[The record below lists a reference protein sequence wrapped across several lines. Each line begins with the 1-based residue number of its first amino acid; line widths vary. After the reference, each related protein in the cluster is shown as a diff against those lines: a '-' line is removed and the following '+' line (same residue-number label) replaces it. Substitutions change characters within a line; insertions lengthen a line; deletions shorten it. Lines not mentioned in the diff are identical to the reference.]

1 MVEWSLA
8 RQVARL
14 AAGEDRQVELD
25 VDLRALCAEM
35 ELHVAGCTRLELASP
50 APPAELVT
58 RAEWAALNLGTF
70 ERLLD
75 PVADRL
81 EEKLAFAGPLAGA
94 LRLAAGATVAA
105 EAGLVMGYMSQRI
118 LGQYE
123 LSLLGGDTPPRLVF
137 VGPNLVNA
145 VDELEV
151 DPESFYGW
159 IAIHELTHVFQ
170 FQGVPWLRDHLGGLL
185 RRYMESL
192 ELKIDRGSG
201 GGGLPAM
208 PDVSK
213 LVESFREGGL
223 AALVQTSAQREL
235 MNEVNAAMAVVEG
248 YSEYVM
254 DELGSRLLPEYD
266 GLRQAMDKR
275 RRSRSAPERILQ
287 RLLGLEMKLR
297 QYEQGRAFCD
307 AVVARAGM
315 EGLNRVWA
323 GPDALPTPDELR
335 EPDAWLE
342 RIRTKQLAPAPL

>member
-1 MVEWSLA
+1 
-8 RQVARL
+8 
-14 AAGEDRQVELD
+14 
-25 VDLRALCAEM
+25 
-35 ELHVAGCTRLELASP
+35 
-50 APPAELVT
+50 
-58 RAEWAALNLGTF
+58 
-70 ERLLD
+70 
-75 PVADRL
+75 
-81 EEKLAFAGPLAGA
+81 
-94 LRLAAGATVAA
+94 
-105 EAGLVMGYMSQRI
+105 MGYMSQRI

-123 LSLLGGDTPPRLVF
+123 LSLLGGDAPPRLVF
-137 VGPNLVNA
+137 VGPNLANA

-192 ELKIDRGSG
+192 DLKIDRGSG
-201 GGGLPAM
+201 AGGLPGI

-275 RRSRSAPERILQ
+275 RRSRSAPERLLQ

-297 QYEQGRAFCD
+297 QYEQGRVFCD

-335 EPDAWLE
+335 EPDIWLE
-342 RIRTKQLAPAPL
+342 RIRTKQLAPAPS